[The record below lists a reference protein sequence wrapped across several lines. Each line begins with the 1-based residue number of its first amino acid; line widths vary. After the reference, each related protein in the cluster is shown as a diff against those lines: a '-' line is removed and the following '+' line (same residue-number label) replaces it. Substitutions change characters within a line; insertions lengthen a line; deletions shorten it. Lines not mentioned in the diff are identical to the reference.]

1 MGYVTGFDIDA
12 SRMQGS
18 VCFRYD
24 LAGDTYCDCVRFGE
38 EKVRVLEE
46 DHEILEGFIRESLE
60 MVQRAIPFVSALIE
74 QPDREDILPKMTGN
88 CFRLFHSIKG
98 TGGFLH
104 LEHLVGPA
112 EAMEYLL
119 DRVRSG
125 VLTLTPL
132 HISLLAESCR
142 FMEQGLSI
150 VLSEKS
156 DERLA
161 SSAGALTT
169 AIFQS
174 MKDSEGNYCTERS
187 EAAVPQEMRDAFLL
201 ETENLLA
208 AAEQEF
214 VLWDFIAID
223 HFRVDELCRLLHR
236 LQQNFIFFELKDLER
251 LCLALESTLKRYLQG
266 EFFQTEYPER
276 IFLRSIDAVRET
288 MIRFTRF
295 EDAGVTGLEHHLAAL
310 QGLIRQPI
318 GTLLVEAGFVDPQ
331 VIENALEAQK
341 SSQETTPRR
350 LGEMLV
356 DMGEVTQDQV
366 QHILQEQH
374 SKRTLAIQ
382 AETELDSVCQPLAQL
397 SSVNVFF
404 NEVCVDGRKLARVIE
419 LIDLLAKEYK
429 PVGRPALL
437 LAELQ
442 EVANSCKQETLSAF
456 CSRLKR
462 IVHDLAVQCNKR
474 VYFVIEGIDTLLD
487 QQYMTLLAD
496 PLLHLLRNG
505 VEHGLETVEERVKAG
520 KRKSGRLTLLA
531 LQQGDE
537 IWVSVEDDGRGID
550 REKIVALAVEQHH
563 ANPENV
569 AQVSSKELVQLLFQA
584 RIAADGETKGEQNRD
599 TGLSAVGDSIKQMH
613 GKIEMLSRL
622 NKGTRITLRVPQ
634 QH

>member
-1 MGYVTGFDIDA
+1 M
-12 SRMQGS
+12 
-18 VCFRYD
+18 
-24 LAGDTYCDCVRFGE
+24 
-38 EKVRVLEE
+38 RVLEE
-46 DHEILEGFIRESLE
+46 DHEILEGFILESLE
-60 MVQRAIPFVSALIE
+60 MVQRAIPFVNALIE
-74 QPDREDILPKMTGN
+74 QPDREDILPKMTGS

-125 VLTLTPL
+125 VLSLTPM

-142 FMEQGLSI
+142 FMEQGLPV

-156 DERLA
+156 DERLSFSA
-161 SSAGALTT
+161 SALTT

-174 MKDSEGNYCTERS
+174 MKDCEGSYCAEKS

-201 ETENLLA
+201 ETENLLV

-223 HFRVDELCRLLHR
+223 HHRVAELCRLLHR

-276 IFLRSIDAVRET
+276 IFLRSIDAVRDT
-288 MIRFTRF
+288 MVRFTRF
-295 EDAGVTGLEHHLAAL
+295 EDAAVTGLEHHLAAL

-318 GTLLVEAGFVDPQ
+318 GTLLVEAGLVDPQ
-331 VIENALEAQK
+331 VLEYALEAQK
-341 SSQETTPRR
+341 ASQEATPRR

-374 SKRTLAIQ
+374 SKRTLAKQ
-382 AETELDSVCQPLAQL
+382 AEAELDSVCQPLTQL
-397 SSVNVFF
+397 SPGNVFS

-429 PVGRPALL
+429 PVGNSASL

-442 EVANSCKQETLSAF
+442 EVANSCQQETISAF
-456 CSRLKR
+456 TSRLRR
-462 IVHDLAVQCNKR
+462 IVHDLAVHCNKR
-474 VYFVIEGIDTLLD
+474 VHFVIEGIDTLLD
-487 QQYMTLLAD
+487 QRYMTLLAD

-505 VEHGLETVEERVKAG
+505 VEHGLEPVEEREKAG
-520 KRKSGRLTLLA
+520 KRKSGKLTLLA
-531 LQQGDE
+531 LQQGNE

-550 REKIVALAVEQHH
+550 REKIAALVVEQHL
-563 ANPENV
+563 ANPGNV
-569 AQVSSKELVQLLFQA
+569 TQLSSKELMQLLFQA
-584 RIAADGETKGEQNRD
+584 RIITDGEAKGVQRRD
-599 TGLSAVGDSIKQMH
+599 TGLSALGDSMKQIQ
-613 GKIEMLSRL
+613 GKIEILSRL

-634 QH
+634 QY